1 MKRREFIRLVG
12 GATIWPIVARTQSAM
27 PIIGF
32 LNGQSSVDYGLFLTS
47 FKDGLKEQGYIVG
60 ENVLIEFRWA
70 DEQYQRLPDLAD
82 ELVRLGVK
90 VIVANA
96 PAAFAA
102 KNATTKI
109 PIIFNAGFDPVKA
122 GLVASLNNPGGNV
135 TGVTM
140 LGPQLGPKRL
150 ELMHS
155 LKPEATQF
163 AFLLNPTGSNGP
175 TQLEDVVGAAQ
186 GLGLKLRTLKAAND
200 PDLDQALA
208 ECAAMNVGGLI
219 IAGDAYYNT
228 RRQRLAELALKNGV
242 AAIHQYREFVSSGG
256 LLSYGTSLTD
266 GFRLVGNYAARVL
279 KGEKPAALPVQQSTK
294 VELFINLKTAKTLG
308 VTLPLSLLGRADEV
322 IE

>member
-12 GATIWPIVARTQSAM
+12 GATIWPIVARAQSAM

-32 LNGQSSVDYGLFLTS
+32 LNGQSPVNYELYVTS

-60 ENVLIEFRWA
+60 ENVSIEFRWA
-70 DEQYQRLPDLAD
+70 DEQYQRLPNLAD
-82 ELVRLGVK
+82 ELVRLGVN

-102 KNATTKI
+102 KNATTNI

-150 ELMHS
+150 ELMHA

-163 AFLLNPTGSNGP
+163 AFLLNPTGSNAP
-175 TQLEDVVGAAQ
+175 TQLEDVVVAAHD
-186 GLGLKLRTLKAAND
+186 LGLKLRTLKAAND
-200 PDLDQALA
+200 PDLDQALT

-219 IAGDAYYNT
+219 IAGDAYYN
-228 RRQRLAELALKNGV
+228 RRSQRLAELALKNGV
-242 AAIHQYREFVSSGG
+242 AAIYQYREFVSSGG

-294 VELFINLKTAKTLG
+294 VELFINLKTAKALG
-308 VTLPLSLLGRADEV
+308 VTMPLSLLGRADEV